1 MFKTPPTLAFP
12 VRSRGAARTS
22 VLLPAIRQTLATW
35 LLAVLLLPTAIFARD
50 ASAAAPLVVVTKAGA
65 VEGFNHDKGVV
76 AFRGIPFAQPPV
88 GELRFREPQPAK
100 PWEGIRAAKSFGR
113 DCMQYSPVPSQV
125 GNSEDCLYVNVYK
138 PTNAKAGDQLPVHVW
153 IYGGAFFMGA
163 SSLPQYE
170 NAADVR
176 DGIVYVNFNYRV
188 NIFGFIAHPELTA
201 ESPHG
206 ASGNYGLM
214 DQVLALKWV
223 QDNIEQFGGDPANV
237 TVSGASAG
245 ACSIGF
251 LMVSPLAKGLFKRAL
266 MQSTAGWRPQRTR
279 ALQEEWSVKKFG
291 DDIAALRGMPADE
304 LLKLTASPQGPRD
317 GSDTLGDGHSGG
329 FSYIDWMPIVD
340 GYVVPKSDRQAWKD
354 GEVHVTELLIGDIEN
369 EGLLFMQW
377 GPPIPLTKPAY
388 EPYMRAEYGALA
400 DEALT
405 VYPVKSDDDV
415 IYQLGFSTGD
425 LLFSLPAREMSR
437 RMVGRTPNVY
447 RWHFNKHTS
456 KMPVT
461 LHNTEQAYFF
471 GNLDASLGHDE
482 TDRAISETMQAAKRR
497 FIKTGNPNGGD
508 LPLWAPYDGTDP
520 YMEFG
525 DKGAVPGTG
534 LRNRELDFAVKAM
547 DARFP
552 LD

>member
-1 MFKTPPTLAFP
+1 MFHGRVTPG
-12 VRSRGAARTS
+12 SRTHAIESFWQRRIAGAALI
-22 VLLPAIRQTLATW
+22 LLVVALVPL
-35 LLAVLLLPTAIFARD
+35 
-50 ASAAAPLVVVTKAGA
+50 SAAARDSSGLVVVTKSGA
-65 VEGFNHDKGVV
+65 VEGFRHDKGVV

-88 GELRFREPQPAK
+88 GELRFQEPQPIAA
-100 PWEGIRAAKSFGR
+100 WEGIRETKKFGR
-113 DCMQYSPVPSQV
+113 DCMQYSPVPSSV
-125 GNSEDCLYVNVYK
+125 GNSEDCLYMNVYK
-138 PTNAKAGDQLPVHVW
+138 PEKAKAGDKLPVHVW

-163 SSLPQYE
+163 SSLPAYE

-188 NIFGFIAHPELTA
+188 NIFGFLAHPGLTSA
-201 ESPHG
+201 SPHH

-245 ACSIGF
+245 GCSIGY
-251 LMVSPLAKGLFKRAL
+251 LMVSPLAKGLFKRGL
-266 MQSTAGWRPQRTR
+266 LQSPAGWRAQRNL
-279 ALQEEWSVKKFG
+279 AQQEEWSVKKFG
-291 DDIAALRGMPADE
+291 ADLDALRDMSAED

-317 GSDTLGDGHSGG
+317 GTDTLGDGHSGG
-329 FSYIDWMPIVD
+329 FSYVDWLPIVD
-340 GYVVPKSDRQAWKD
+340 GYVLPKHDRQAWKD
-354 GEVHVTELLIGDIEN
+354 GDVHVTDLMIGDIEN

-377 GPPIPLTKPAY
+377 GPPIPLTKAAY
-388 EPYMRAEYGALA
+388 EPYMRAEYGALGE
-400 DEALT
+400 EALK
-405 VYPVKSDDDV
+405 VYPVQSDNDV
-415 IYQLGFSTGD
+415 IYQLGLSTGD

-437 RMVGRTPNVY
+437 RMVGETPNVY
-447 RWHFNKHTS
+447 RWHFTKHTS

-471 GNLDASLGHDE
+471 GNLDAGIGHDDS
-482 TDRAISETMQAAKRR
+482 DRALSEAMQGAKRR

-508 LPLWAPYDGTDP
+508 LPHWAPYGEGGDP

-525 DKGAVPGTG
+525 DKGPVPGTG
-534 LRNRELDFAVKAM
+534 LRNEALDFAVKAT